1 MDALKQK
8 YDTFTKAFAT
18 LEKSVKKIEQKTYTD
33 YEETRDSLIQRFE
46 YSSDLFWKLLKVF
59 VTHKTGTVPAM
70 SRPKAVYQD
79 GFTLGII
86 SKEELENLYEMVE
99 DRNITSHTYDEE
111 FANDL
116 CKRIPKHTTLMKN
129 ILSKI
134 SI

>member
-1 MDALKQK
+1 MDDLKQK
-8 YDTFTKAFAT
+8 YETFTKALAT
-18 LEKSVKKIEQKTYTD
+18 LDKSVKKIEQKTYTD

-59 VTHKTGTVPAM
+59 VTYKTGSMPAI
-70 SRPKAVYQD
+70 SCPKTVYQD
-79 GFTLGII
+79 SFNLGII
-86 SKEELENLYEMVE
+86 TKNELDGLYEMVE

-116 CKRIPKHTTLMKN
+116 CKRIPKHAALIKN
-129 ILSKI
+129 ILSRI